1 MTEIGRIER
10 LELHEVFY
18 MFEAHDGCGG
28 THVPGVVGWG
38 WRRFFLSVAGGGGT
52 KGDRECGKIVFNTTK

>member
-18 MFEAHDGCGG
+18 MFEARDGCGG

-38 WRRFFLSVAGGGGT
+38 WRRFFLSVAGGGGGT
-52 KGDRECGKIVFNTTK
+52 KGD